1 MLEINTYIKLLE
13 LPNDKITAHVNV
25 CNSRRMMLRYSLLFN
40 FFRKNTVRLG
50 LSTKH
55 VYLVSSLKFII
66 LCLFCFSEFLFLGPK
81 LKAESHDKQLQ
92 KYVKNANSLEA
103 NKLKKARVA
112 AQKTNGRVIKYYLI
126 KKSVVQSK
134 KAKAKTA
141 AVKMV
146 DAGLITSSMVKKNR
160 WFVQK
165 PFETSYSKISNIK
178 LYEPPRLNAEE
189 NEKISRKAFVIS
201 KKHARD
207 TGPIKP
213 ETIYSVETSRGA
225 QKMTKA
231 RAIDGGSTRP
241 GIVYTE
247 SSGREAMNIS
257 TTRARK
263 TGPVKPESIYPE
275 SVSREAKGMTN
286 ERSKKFTVARKGLV
300 YSAEMLKS
308 MGRRPPIK
316 NTSSKSASSVE
327 ESSNTGG

>member
-1 MLEINTYIKLLE
+1 MPEINTYIKLLE

-25 CNSRRMMLRYSLLFN
+25 CNSRRMMLRYSLHFN
-40 FFRKNTVRLG
+40 LLRKNTVRLG

-165 PFETSYSKISNIK
+165 PFETSYSKISSIK
-178 LYEPPRLNAEE
+178 LYQPPRLNPEE

-201 KKHARD
+201 KNRARD
-207 TGPIKP
+207 TGPNKQGVL
-213 ETIYSVETSRGA
+213 YSEDTSRKA
-225 QKMTKA
+225 Q
-231 RAIDGGSTRP
+231 
-241 GIVYTE
+241 
-247 SSGREAMNIS
+247 NIS
-257 TTRARK
+257 TTRARE
-263 TGPVKPESIYPE
+263 TGPAKPEILYSEI
-275 SVSREAKGMTN
+275 VSREAKILSN
-286 ERSKKFTVARKGLV
+286 ERSKKYTVLRKGLV
-300 YSAEMLKS
+300 YSAEMLKN

-316 NTSSKSASSVE
+316 YAPFNSESSVE
-327 ESSNTGG
+327 ERSNPGG

>member
-1 MLEINTYIKLLE
+1 MLKYNLQFKVLW
-13 LPNDKITAHVNV
+13 
-25 CNSRRMMLRYSLLFN
+25 
-40 FFRKNTVRLG
+40 KNTVRSG
-50 LSTKH
+50 LSTKSGL
-55 VYLVSSLKFII
+55 LVSSLKFIVI
-66 LCLFCFSEFLFLGPK
+66 CLSCFLEIVFFSAK
-81 LKAESHDKQLQ
+81 VQAESHDKQLQ
-92 KYVKNANSLEA
+92 KYVKNTNNLEA
-103 NKLKKARVA
+103 NKRKKARAA

-126 KKSVVQSK
+126 KKSVAQSNK
-134 KAKAKTA
+134 GKAKIA

-146 DAGLITSSMVKKNR
+146 DAGLITASMVKKNR

-165 PFETSYSKISNIK
+165 PFETSYTKISSIE
-178 LYEPPRLNAEE
+178 YYQPPRLSPIE

-213 ETIYSVETSRGA
+213 ETIYSEDTSRGA
-225 QKMTKA
+225 LKMSKA
-231 RAIDGGSTRP
+231 RALDAGSNRP

-263 TGPVKPESIYPE
+263 TGPVKSESLYPE

-300 YSAEMLKS
+300 YSAEMLKN
-308 MGRRPPIK
+308 MGRRPPTK
-316 NTSSKSASSVE
+316 NSSSKSASSAE

>member
-1 MLEINTYIKLLE
+1 MSEINTYIKLLE

-25 CNSRRMMLRYSLLFN
+25 CNSRRMMLRYSLHFN
-40 FFRKNTVRLG
+40 LSGKNTGRLG

-66 LCLFCFSEFLFLGPK
+66 LCLFCFSEILFLGPK

-165 PFETSYSKISNIK
+165 PFETSYSKISSIK
-178 LYEPPRLNAEE
+178 LYQPPRLNPEE

-201 KKHARD
+201 KNRARD
-207 TGPIKP
+207 TGPNKQGVL
-213 ETIYSVETSRGA
+213 YSEDTSRKA
-225 QKMTKA
+225 Q
-231 RAIDGGSTRP
+231 
-241 GIVYTE
+241 
-247 SSGREAMNIS
+247 NIS
-257 TTRARK
+257 TTRARE
-263 TGPVKPESIYPE
+263 TGPAKPEILYSEI
-275 SVSREAKGMTN
+275 VSREAKILSN
-286 ERSKKFTVARKGLV
+286 ERSKKYTVLRKGLV
-300 YSAEMLKS
+300 YSAEMLKN

-316 NTSSKSASSVE
+316 YAPFNSESSVE
-327 ESSNTGG
+327 ESSKPGG

>member
-1 MLEINTYIKLLE
+1 MPEINTYIKLLE

-25 CNSRRMMLRYSLLFN
+25 CNSRRMMLRYSLHFN

-66 LCLFCFSEFLFLGPK
+66 LCLFCFSEILFLGPK

-92 KYVKNANSLEA
+92 KYVKNANNLEA

-165 PFETSYSKISNIK
+165 PFETSYSKISSIK
-178 LYEPPRLNAEE
+178 LYQPPRLNPEE

-201 KKHARD
+201 KNRARD
-207 TGPIKP
+207 TGPNKQGVL
-213 ETIYSVETSRGA
+213 YSEDTSRKA
-225 QKMTKA
+225 Q
-231 RAIDGGSTRP
+231 
-241 GIVYTE
+241 
-247 SSGREAMNIS
+247 NIS
-257 TTRARK
+257 TTRARE
-263 TGPVKPESIYPE
+263 TGPAKPEILYSEI
-275 SVSREAKGMTN
+275 VSREAKILSN
-286 ERSKKFTVARKGLV
+286 ERSKKYTVLRKGLV
-300 YSAEMLKS
+300 YSAEMLKN

-316 NTSSKSASSVE
+316 YAPFNSESSVE
-327 ESSNTGG
+327 ESSKPGG